1 MNEEF
6 STILKRMGEIL
17 DSISEK
23 QKLLRDAVNQKD
35 WNNLMTL
42 ISEVNFLSDS
52 FKSFDSKREKIQ
64 ISMKRGDLSPY
75 TYSLS
80 TLRTKLLR
88 CKADNKAFASYVNIS
103 RTFVQQV
110 VEKALPHSRNKNYSR
125 NGAIL
130 QPQPQSVVVN
140 QLF

>member
-6 STILKRMGEIL
+6 SAILKRMDKIL
-17 DSISEK
+17 DTISEK
-23 QKLLRDAVNQKD
+23 QKLLREAVNKKD
-35 WNNLMTL
+35 WNTLMSL
-42 ISEVNFLSDS
+42 ISEVNLLSDS
-52 FKSFDSKREKIQ
+52 FKCEDSKREKIQ
-64 ISMKRGDLSPY
+64 ASMKRGELSPY
-75 TYSLS
+75 TYDLS
-80 TLRTKLLR
+80 ILRTKLLR
-88 CKADNKAFASYVNIS
+88 CKAENKAFASYVNIS

-130 QPQPQSVVVN
+130 QPQPHSVVVN